1 MPLFQTIQANFSKPK
16 LVSMLAIATIAA
28 VVNGCGGRTSD
39 DAGVASTPVS
49 IIPPDIAPIG
59 TTFSVK
65 DAELLYTT
73 ATPISIGQLQ
83 AGLASRQSA
92 LPVFVDGRNSGAR
105 TGLMAG
111 LAANSNAFNL
121 VSVGKDG
128 ISRQTIESAYLN
140 RVLYTVNPPNFN
152 TLTWQNLN
160 DPNVYIAFSSD
171 PFSGDANNY
180 SEFIVKNGKEPC
192 ALYYVNTNNNI
203 PGCVLPNVEPIP
215 FFNKEKDWGLFDG
228 SSRKPLQFDAEG
240 NIYVVGYPFKVS
252 NGQVVK
258 ESNTRLYR
266 IEHDSYI
273 SRPLTQ
279 DNESVAFFALFPS
292 GEPVVALHK
301 QTGMDLVLFK
311 ANGNTDQRLTIE
323 QGIST
328 PFVNVDTYRT
338 LIYGGATGSKGINL
352 VRAGN
357 VGMERASIDYTTGSG
372 SIFSFDNQGQTYAN
386 PTPRRV
392 ISGDDGKYY
401 TVYSADASAGSVLL
415 VYQTLPFKSEAVAV
429 IPVTGDWWNWMKSR
443 PIQIKRGIL
452 YYAET
457 IEVPNI
463 GKVDTIKIVR
473 LRDGTTQ
480 TLFANSQYRI
490 DGWKALGDTL
500 YFSGIDNDR
509 NQVIQGQV
517 NTKRI
522 AQQNDWSAGVWKNF
536 TPYTVKATASAA
548 AANIQI
554 QDMENLLPQQPK
566 DDPGMSPQV
575 SAFESTDKAAYLS
588 FTKYMNMAEVE
599 RLLDIAPDM
608 GATAKPGVF
617 PLWGYQTLHL
627 IFDNSNG
634 LADTVT
640 KGLAPGSGS
649 YYISSLDKSLPDAYG
664 WSVPKIKYKVEEKN
678 GSFAKAELVGVGIST
693 QPLDQTVRDGAPV
706 TFAVTATGTQLSYQ
720 WMRNGRPIE
729 GATQSSYTLP
739 ATSAADSD
747 ALFAVIVTN
756 AIGSVTSNF
765 VTLAVL
771 SAPGIETH
779 PLALSVS
786 EGQVARFAVVATGT
800 APLRYQWKKNGAD
813 IADAN
818 SSSYTTPAT
827 SIADNGAEYLV
838 VVGNEV
844 GSASSSPAR
853 LTVIPAVVAPA
864 FTSLPGNQTV
874 NAGQTATFSVSASGT
889 APINYQWKKNGSNIT
904 GANSSTYT
912 TPITTDTDSGTV
924 YAVTVFNSAG
934 GVTSSDA
941 TLTVLAAPIISIQPA
956 SQTVTAGQTV
966 SFGVVATGTGVLSYQ
981 WKKNGNNINGAT
993 SNSYTTPATVVA
1005 DSGAV
1010 FTVFISNTI
1019 GSITSSNA
1027 TVTVNPAPVAP
1038 AITAQPGSLS
1048 VTAGQTASFS
1058 VTASGTAPL
1067 SYQWRKN
1074 GSNIPGANSSSYT
1087 TPVTSSADNGGVYSV
1102 TVSNSGGI
1110 VNSSGATLSVSSA
1123 NATPVVSPAVV
1134 SMANAE
1140 AGTQNVNIRGSG
1152 FSAGSWYQT
1161 TTDGN
1166 TWSNGV
1172 TAPVYNS
1179 DSELTV
1185 PVSKTR
1191 PEGTLLRIRVCSSS
1205 GANASCSSEYVT
1217 VRVGAVAV
1225 SALRYSTVQ
1234 SYTKEECVKDDVTGL
1249 IWEGKPSTG
1258 DRASTITFTNYDANY
1273 SGGTD
1278 INAGSNSIGYVNKI
1292 NARALCGFSDW
1303 RMPTVTELASIVD
1316 NSTSN
1321 PSINASWFPN
1331 TVGRMHWTFSQSSNS
1346 EGAEGINFDVGTV
1359 TGGVRSTFY
1368 RIRLVRSNPVTP
1380 MVIPLTVDVTPA
1392 ASGTQSVS
1400 ISGNGFSASTIYQI
1414 STNHGAWVNGS
1425 AGMFAYNSPTSVNVT
1440 VDNTLADGTFLRLRV
1455 CSSTSD
1461 NSSCSSDY
1469 VSINIGNTQS
1479 SGNRYSAVASYTK
1492 EECVKDD
1499 ATGLVWEGKPT
1510 SGTRA
1515 ASMTYTNY
1523 NISFYA
1529 TQAQMDAASNNTY
1542 GYASAVN
1549 TSALC
1554 GYEDW
1559 RLPTIEELRGI
1570 VNTSRTNPSINTTWF
1585 PNTSNSGYWS
1595 STPVTTGLSQIR
1607 IVPFNNVVDRNIYGS
1622 PGGIYS
1628 VRLVRTGNTSSA
1640 APVVTPASV
1649 DVTRAASGTESVSI
1663 SGSGFS
1669 ASNVY
1674 QISTNHGSWTNGAAG
1689 TLSFNATSLR
1699 VAVDKTLANGTFLRL
1714 RICSSSSDNDSCSRE
1729 YVAVNIGNTQSSGN
1743 RYSAVG
1749 SYTKEECIKDDAT
1762 GLIWE
1767 GKSANGTRSG
1777 SNTYTNYDSTSSAQ
1791 KSNGSNPTQMEIDA
1805 STNSIGYKNTT
1816 NISALCGYSDWRMPS
1831 KQELQTIKDTTRTN
1845 PAINIIWFPNTPNSL
1860 QAWSSSPYAGNFNTG
1875 WYVGFSYSWG
1885 EVGGSDR
1892 NSYNSV
1898 RLVRNGNATPVA
1910 PVVNPATVDVTR
1922 TSAGTLAASIS
1933 GSGFSATSVYQ
1944 ISTNHGPWT
1953 NGEVGTLTFNSANSV
1968 SAAVDKT
1975 LADGTTFRLR
1985 VCSSSSDNA
1994 SCSNEY
2000 VVVNIGNTKAS
2011 GNRYSAVGS
2020 YTKEECVKDDA
2031 TGLIWEGKTVSGTRA
2046 GSNTYTNYDSTSSA
2060 QKSNGSNPTQAEIN
2074 ASTNSIGYRNAV
2086 NSSTLCGYTDWRL
2099 PTKDELQTIVDAS
2112 RASPLINTSWFPN
2125 TQNFYYWSSSIS
2137 YYENSQFA
2145 IRIGFNSNYASAG
2158 DGTRYYAIAIR
2169 LVRTSQ

>member
-1 MPLFQTIQANFSKPK
+1 MPLFQSTQANFSKPK

-39 DAGVASTPVS
+39 DAVLASPLVS

-92 LPVFVDGRNSGAR
+92 LPLFVDGRNSGAR

-111 LAANSNAFNL
+111 LAANSSAFNL

-258 ESNTRLYR
+258 ETNTRLYR

-273 SRPLTQ
+273 ARPLTQ

-338 LIYGGATGSKGINL
+338 LIYGGASGSKGINL
-352 VRAGN
+352 VRVGN

-599 RLLDIAPDM
+599 RLLDIAPEV

-739 ATSAADSD
+739 ATSAADSG

-874 NAGQTATFSVSASGT
+874 NAGQTATFQVTASGT
-889 APINYQWKKNGSNIT
+889 APINYQWKKNGSNIS
-904 GANSSTYT
+904 GANSSSYTTPVTSSADNGAVFTVNVSNSAGTVASTNATLTVNIGPSITTQPAASQTITAGQTVSFGVVASGTAPLSYQWKKNGSNIAGATSSTYT
-912 TPITTDTDSGTV
+912 TPAMAVADSGAVFTV
-924 YAVTVFNSAG
+924 EISNMAGTVSSNSATVTVNPVAVAPAITAQPGSVSVTAGQTATFSVTASGTAPLSYQWKKGGSNIAGATSSSYTTPATSSGDNGAVFTVIVSNSAG
-934 GVTSSDA
+934 TATSSNA
-941 TLTVLAAPIISIQPA
+941 TLTVNVVPTISTQPA

-966 SFGVVATGTGVLSYQ
+966 SFGVVATGTAPLSYQ
-981 WKKNGNNINGAT
+981 WRKNGSNISGAT
-993 SNSYTTPATVVA
+993 SSTYTTPATV
-1005 DSGAV
+1005 DGDNGAV
-1010 FTVFISNTI
+1010 FTVVISNVA

-1102 TVSNSGGI
+1102 VVSNSGGI

-1123 NATPVVSPAVV
+1123 NATPVVTPAVV

-1172 TAPVYNS
+1172 TAPVFNS

-1316 NSTSN
+1316 YSNSN
-1321 PSINASWFPN
+1321 PTINASWFPN
-1331 TVGRMHWTFSQSSNS
+1331 TVGRMHWSSTQSTNP
-1346 EGAEGINFDVGTV
+1346 EGAWGVNFDVGTAFEWNSR
-1359 TGGVRSTFY
+1359 GAFY
-1368 RIRLVRSNPVTP
+1368 RIRLVRTSSASVLPII
-1380 MVIPLTVDVTPA
+1380 VIPA
-1392 ASGTQSVS
+1392 RESGTQSIS
-1400 ISGNGFSASTIYQI
+1400 ISGSGFSASSSYQI
-1414 STNHGAWVNGS
+1414 STNHSAWSNGAAGTLTYISSTAIRVNTNLQVG
-1425 AGMFAYNSPTSVNVT
+1425 AFV
-1440 VDNTLADGTFLRLRV
+1440 RLRV
-1455 CSSTSD
+1455 CGNAND
-1461 NSSCSSDY
+1461 NGTCSRNH
-1469 VSINIGNTQS
+1469 VIVHIGNTSSSTIS
-1479 SGNRYSAVASYTK
+1479 SGNRYKAVDNYSTG
-1492 EECVKDD
+1492 ECIQD
-1499 ATGLVWEGKPT
+1499 ADTGLVWEVKT
-1510 SGTRA
+1510 NSGTRA
-1515 ASMTYTNY
+1515 HTNTYTNY
-1523 NISFYA
+1523 DSTTTA
-1529 TQAQMDAASNNTY
+1529 QKPDDTVPTQAEIVASTNSI
-1542 GYASAVN
+1542 GYKNAVN
-1549 TSALC
+1549 GLALC
-1554 GYEDW
+1554 GFTDW
-1559 RLPTIEELRGI
+1559 RLPTSIELYGLGY
-1570 VNTSRTNPSINTTWF
+1570 
-1585 PNTSNSGYWS
+1585 TSNSSTVINTMWFPYLQNKLIWS
-1595 STPVTTGLSQIR
+1595 SSPAFNYVNQSQVEMPKSACFLNWSALYWWCDTQTRSTSSPV
-1607 IVPFNNVVDRNIYGS
+1607 V
-1622 PGGIYS
+1622 
-1628 VRLVRTGNTSSA
+1628 LVRSGNATPA
-1640 APVVTPASV
+1640 APVVNPASV
-1649 DVTRAASGTESVSI
+1649 DVIRAASGTQAVSI

-1669 ASNVY
+1669 ASSVY
-1674 QISTNHGSWTNGAAG
+1674 QISNNHGTWTNGTAG
-1689 TLSFNATSLR
+1689 SFTFNSANSVS
-1699 VAVDKTLANGTFLRL
+1699 VAVDKTLAEGTFLRL
-1714 RICSSSSDNDSCSRE
+1714 RVCSISSDNTSCSSD

-1743 RYSAVG
+1743 RYSAVV
-1749 SYTKEECIKDDAT
+1749 SYSKECVKDNAT

-1767 GKSANGTRSG
+1767 GKTTSG
-1777 SNTYTNYDSTSSAQ
+1777 SRSSAVGFTNYDSTTSAQ
-1791 KSNGSNPTQMEIDA
+1791 KWNNSNPTQAEIDA
-1805 STNSIGYKNTT
+1805 STNSIGYKN
-1816 NISALCGYSDWRMPS
+1816 M
-1831 KQELQTIKDTTRTN
+1831 
-1845 PAINIIWFPNTPNSL
+1845 
-1860 QAWSSSPYAGNFNTG
+1860 
-1875 WYVGFSYSWG
+1875 
-1885 EVGGSDR
+1885 
-1892 NSYNSV
+1892 
-1898 RLVRNGNATPVA
+1898 
-1910 PVVNPATVDVTR
+1910 
-1922 TSAGTLAASIS
+1922 
-1933 GSGFSATSVYQ
+1933 
-1944 ISTNHGPWT
+1944 
-1953 NGEVGTLTFNSANSV
+1953 
-1968 SAAVDKT
+1968 
-1975 LADGTTFRLR
+1975 
-1985 VCSSSSDNA
+1985 
-1994 SCSNEY
+1994 
-2000 VVVNIGNTKAS
+2000 
-2011 GNRYSAVGS
+2011 
-2020 YTKEECVKDDA
+2020 
-2031 TGLIWEGKTVSGTRA
+2031 
-2046 GSNTYTNYDSTSSA
+2046 
-2060 QKSNGSNPTQAEIN
+2060 
-2074 ASTNSIGYRNAV
+2074 V
-2086 NSSTLCGYTDWRL
+2086 NSSALCGYTDWRL
-2099 PTKDELQTIVDAS
+2099 PTKEELQTIIDSS
-2112 RASPLINTSWFPN
+2112 RVSPAINSTWFPN
-2125 TQNFYYWSSSIS
+2125 TVVPALLLGPVYFYWSSSPITDDPRFAWGANF
-2137 YYENSQFA
+2137 YNGNVENGGGRGGNLA
-2145 IRIGFNSNYASAG
+2145 V
-2158 DGTRYYAIAIR
+2158 R
-2169 LVRTSQ
+2169 LVRSSL

>member
-39 DAGVASTPVS
+39 DAVLASPLVS

-105 TGLMAG
+105 KGLMAG
-111 LAANSNAFNL
+111 LAANSSAFNL

-258 ESNTRLYR
+258 ETNTRLYR

-273 SRPLTQ
+273 ARPLTQ

-443 PIQIKRGIL
+443 PIQIMRGIL

-599 RLLDIAPDM
+599 RLLDIAPEV

-800 APLRYQWKKNGAD
+800 VPLRYQWKKNGAD

-853 LTVIPAVVAPA
+853 LAVIPAVVAPA

-1102 TVSNSGGI
+1102 AVSNSGGI

-1123 NATPVVSPAVV
+1123 NATPVVTPAVV

-1225 SALRYSTVQ
+1225 SALRYSAVQ

-1273 SGGTD
+1273 AGGTD

-1316 NSTSN
+1316 YSNSN
-1321 PSINASWFPN
+1321 PTINASWFPN
-1331 TVGRMHWTFSQSSNS
+1331 TVGRMHWSSTQNTNPA
-1346 EGAEGINFDVGTV
+1346 GAWGVNFDVGTAYEWNSR
-1359 TGGVRSTFY
+1359 GAFY
-1368 RIRLVRSNPVTP
+1368 RIRLVRTSSASVLPII
-1380 MVIPLTVDVTPA
+1380 VIPA
-1392 ASGTQSVS
+1392 RESGTQSIS
-1400 ISGNGFSASTIYQI
+1400 ISGSGFSASSSYQI
-1414 STNHGAWVNGS
+1414 STNHSAWSNGAAGTLTYISSTAIRVNTNLQVG
-1425 AGMFAYNSPTSVNVT
+1425 AFV
-1440 VDNTLADGTFLRLRV
+1440 RLRV
-1455 CSSTSD
+1455 CGNAND
-1461 NSSCSSDY
+1461 NGTCSRNH
-1469 VSINIGNTQS
+1469 VIVHIGNTSSSTIS
-1479 SGNRYSAVASYTK
+1479 SGNRYKAVDNYSTG
-1492 EECVKDD
+1492 ECIQD
-1499 ATGLVWEGKPT
+1499 ADTGLVWEVKT
-1510 SGTRA
+1510 SSGTRTHTN
-1515 ASMTYTNY
+1515 TYTNY
-1523 NISFYA
+1523 DSTTAAQKPDDTIP
-1529 TQAQMDAASNNTY
+1529 TQAEINDSTNSI
-1542 GYASAVN
+1542 GYKNAVN
-1549 TSALC
+1549 GLALC
-1554 GYEDW
+1554 GFTDW
-1559 RLPTIEELRGI
+1559 RLPTSSELNGLGY
-1570 VNTSRTNPSINTTWF
+1570 
-1585 PNTSNSGYWS
+1585 TSNSSTVINTMWFPYLQNKVIWS
-1595 STPVTTGLSQIR
+1595 SSPA
-1607 IVPFNNVVDRNIYGS
+1607 FNNVNQSQVEMPKSACFLNWSALYWWCDTQSRS
-1622 PGGIYS
+1622 TS
-1628 VRLVRTGNTSSA
+1628 SAVVLVRSGNATPA
-1640 APVVTPASV
+1640 APVVNPSSV
-1649 DVTRAASGTESVSI
+1649 DVIRAASGTQAVSI

-1669 ASNVY
+1669 ASSVY
-1674 QISTNHGSWTNGAAG
+1674 KISNNHGTWTNGTAG
-1689 TLSFNATSLR
+1689 SFTFNSANS
-1699 VAVDKTLANGTFLRL
+1699 VSVSVDKTLAEGTFLRL
-1714 RICSSSSDNDSCSRE
+1714 RVCSISSDNTSCSSD
-1729 YVAVNIGNTQSSGN
+1729 YVAVNIGNTQS
-1743 RYSAVG
+1743 
-1749 SYTKEECIKDDAT
+1749 
-1762 GLIWE
+1762 
-1767 GKSANGTRSG
+1767 
-1777 SNTYTNYDSTSSAQ
+1777 
-1791 KSNGSNPTQMEIDA
+1791 
-1805 STNSIGYKNTT
+1805 
-1816 NISALCGYSDWRMPS
+1816 
-1831 KQELQTIKDTTRTN
+1831 
-1845 PAINIIWFPNTPNSL
+1845 
-1860 QAWSSSPYAGNFNTG
+1860 
-1875 WYVGFSYSWG
+1875 
-1885 EVGGSDR
+1885 
-1892 NSYNSV
+1892 
-1898 RLVRNGNATPVA
+1898 
-1910 PVVNPATVDVTR
+1910 
-1922 TSAGTLAASIS
+1922 
-1933 GSGFSATSVYQ
+1933 
-1944 ISTNHGPWT
+1944 
-1953 NGEVGTLTFNSANSV
+1953 
-1968 SAAVDKT
+1968 
-1975 LADGTTFRLR
+1975 
-1985 VCSSSSDNA
+1985 
-1994 SCSNEY
+1994 
-2000 VVVNIGNTKAS
+2000 S

-2031 TGLIWEGKTVSGTRA
+2031 TGLIWEGKTASPATSRLGT
-2046 GSNTYTNYDSTSSA
+2046 SSYTNYDSTSSA
-2060 QKSNGSNPTQAEIN
+2060 QKWVSGTTYVNPTQAEID
-2074 ASTNSIGYRNAV
+2074 ASTNSIGYKNAV
-2086 NSSTLCGYTDWRL
+2086 NTSALCGYTDWRL
-2099 PTKDELQTIVDAS
+2099 PTKDELQGIVLSGSYPTINS
-2112 RASPLINTSWFPN
+2112 TWFPN
-2125 TQNFYYWSSSIS
+2125 TQAWRYWSSSLDVGDS
-2137 YYENSQFA
+2137 NFA
-2145 IRIGFNSNYASAG
+2145 WHVYFGNGGVGYNGRDAYGAV
-2158 DGTRYYAIAIR
+2158 R
-2169 LVRTSQ
+2169 LVRASQ

>member
-1 MPLFQTIQANFSKPK
+1 MPLFQSTQANFSKPK

-92 LPVFVDGRNSGAR
+92 LPLFVDGRNSGAR

-111 LAANSNAFNL
+111 LAANSSAFNL

-258 ESNTRLYR
+258 ETNTRLYR

-273 SRPLTQ
+273 ARPLTQ

-372 SIFSFDNQGQTYAN
+372 STFSFDNQGQTYAN

-599 RLLDIAPDM
+599 RLLDIAPEV

-739 ATSAADSD
+739 ATSAADSG

-993 SNSYTTPATVVA
+993 TNSYTTPATVVA

-1102 TVSNSGGI
+1102 TVSNSGGM

-1172 TAPVYNS
+1172 TAPVFNS

-1205 GANASCSSEYVT
+1205 GANASCSIEYVT

-1273 SGGTD
+1273 AGGTD

-1316 NSTSN
+1316 YSNSN
-1321 PSINASWFPN
+1321 PTINASWFPN
-1331 TVGRMHWTFSQSSNS
+1331 TVGRMHWSSSQNTNPA
-1346 EGAEGINFDVGTV
+1346 GAWGVNFDVGTAFEWNSR
-1359 TGGVRSTFY
+1359 GAFY
-1368 RIRLVRSNPVTP
+1368 RIRLVRTSSASVLPII
-1380 MVIPLTVDVTPA
+1380 VIPA
-1392 ASGTQSVS
+1392 RESGTQSIS
-1400 ISGNGFSASTIYQI
+1400 ISGSGFSASSSYQI
-1414 STNHGAWVNGS
+1414 STNHSAWSNGAAGTLTYISSTAIRVNTNLQVG
-1425 AGMFAYNSPTSVNVT
+1425 AFV
-1440 VDNTLADGTFLRLRV
+1440 RLRV
-1455 CSSTSD
+1455 CGNAND
-1461 NSSCSSDY
+1461 NGTCSRNH
-1469 VSINIGNTQS
+1469 VIVHIGNTSSSTIS
-1479 SGNRYSAVASYTK
+1479 SGNRYKAVDNYSTG
-1492 EECVKDD
+1492 ECIQD
-1499 ATGLVWEGKPT
+1499 ADTGLVWEVKT
-1510 SGTRA
+1510 NSGTRA
-1515 ASMTYTNY
+1515 HTNTYTNY
-1523 NISFYA
+1523 DSTTAAQKPDDTFP
-1529 TQAQMDAASNNTY
+1529 TQAEINASTNSI
-1542 GYASAVN
+1542 GYKNAVN
-1549 TSALC
+1549 DLALC
-1554 GYEDW
+1554 GFTDW
-1559 RLPTIEELRGI
+1559 RLPTSSELYGLGY
-1570 VNTSRTNPSINTTWF
+1570 
-1585 PNTSNSGYWS
+1585 TSNSSTVINTMWFPYLQNKLIWS
-1595 STPVTTGLSQIR
+1595 SSPAFNYVNQSQVEMPKSACFLNWSALYWCSYPQSR
-1607 IVPFNNVVDRNIYGS
+1607 STSSAVV
-1622 PGGIYS
+1622 
-1628 VRLVRTGNTSSA
+1628 LVRSGNATPA
-1640 APVVTPASV
+1640 APVVNPASV
-1649 DVTRAASGTESVSI
+1649 DVIRAESGTQAVSI

-1669 ASNVY
+1669 ASSVY
-1674 QISTNHGSWTNGAAG
+1674 QISTNHGTWTNGTSG
-1689 TLSFNATSLR
+1689 SFTFNSANS
-1699 VAVDKTLANGTFLRL
+1699 VSVSVDKTLAEGTFLRL
-1714 RICSSSSDNDSCSRE
+1714 RVCSISSDNTSCSSD

-1743 RYSAVG
+1743 RYSAVV
-1749 SYTKEECIKDDAT
+1749 SYSKECVKDNAT

-1767 GKSANGTRSG
+1767 GKTTSG
-1777 SNTYTNYDSTSSAQ
+1777 SRSSAVGFTNYDSTTSAQ
-1791 KSNGSNPTQMEIDA
+1791 KWNNSNPTQAEIDA
-1805 STNSIGYKNTT
+1805 STNSIGYKN
-1816 NISALCGYSDWRMPS
+1816 M
-1831 KQELQTIKDTTRTN
+1831 
-1845 PAINIIWFPNTPNSL
+1845 
-1860 QAWSSSPYAGNFNTG
+1860 
-1875 WYVGFSYSWG
+1875 
-1885 EVGGSDR
+1885 
-1892 NSYNSV
+1892 
-1898 RLVRNGNATPVA
+1898 
-1910 PVVNPATVDVTR
+1910 
-1922 TSAGTLAASIS
+1922 
-1933 GSGFSATSVYQ
+1933 
-1944 ISTNHGPWT
+1944 
-1953 NGEVGTLTFNSANSV
+1953 
-1968 SAAVDKT
+1968 
-1975 LADGTTFRLR
+1975 
-1985 VCSSSSDNA
+1985 
-1994 SCSNEY
+1994 
-2000 VVVNIGNTKAS
+2000 
-2011 GNRYSAVGS
+2011 
-2020 YTKEECVKDDA
+2020 
-2031 TGLIWEGKTVSGTRA
+2031 
-2046 GSNTYTNYDSTSSA
+2046 
-2060 QKSNGSNPTQAEIN
+2060 
-2074 ASTNSIGYRNAV
+2074 V
-2086 NSSTLCGYTDWRL
+2086 NSSALCGYTDWRL
-2099 PTKDELQTIVDAS
+2099 PTKEELQTIIDSS
-2112 RASPLINTSWFPN
+2112 RVSPAINSTWFPN
-2125 TQNFYYWSSSIS
+2125 TVVPALLLGPVYFYWSSSPITDDPRFAWGANF
-2137 YYENSQFA
+2137 YNGNVENGGGRGGNLA
-2145 IRIGFNSNYASAG
+2145 V
-2158 DGTRYYAIAIR
+2158 R
-2169 LVRTSQ
+2169 LVRSSL